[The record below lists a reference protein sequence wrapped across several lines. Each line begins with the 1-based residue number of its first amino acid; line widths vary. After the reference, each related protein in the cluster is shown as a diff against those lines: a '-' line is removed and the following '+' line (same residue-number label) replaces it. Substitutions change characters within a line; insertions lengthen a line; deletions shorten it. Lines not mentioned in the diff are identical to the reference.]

1 MQSQQKKVKWSRG
14 ETADALEERTDTG
27 ITQVSVSLLQNIIA
41 DVYGNISRRPAFQ
54 MVPYAAGVEDNSTIV
69 ASTRAKM
76 VPFKISKDDFVI
88 FVFPNNISLTQWF
101 SFYRVR
107 HNRIVY
113 VGNQQFNDV
122 PITTPTGY
130 AQNNNY
136 LILACPSGN
145 VKIQATNIEEEAVEF
160 TFEKFEFSGTWYTDG
175 AIQNVINNDI
185 VPGLAINQNQDG
197 FVNITISSNN
207 GIENNMYSA
216 VTTGIKNTAENYSK
230 LIESIPVGSIV
241 TFPNMGGQLR
251 VEGIIPYV
259 SNGSSGLL
267 FPNTIFDGVLN
278 GGSVPSIGTY
288 CRRDPDSFFIMGTVN
303 YEMYV
308 NGKRIKKREVKD
320 VDQVVRCRAS
330 STGFSRFKV
339 TGLNKGHWEEY
350 PAGNLYAYIY
360 GEILSPITNKQGIDT
375 QVTVLSGYEELSSEN
390 SMFRTTTFS
399 NQRLYTGGLTSTQG
413 SMLDHGALVVGS
425 QIAKYNDFK
434 NNYGTPNE
442 AVTIDV
448 ATKAQEQVF
457 HVVDYNGLQILT
469 DVAEYSYRDGAP
481 IKQSDNGTLKDCI
494 PLVFNNTMLYAD
506 RSKRY
511 IRVAQYQL
519 QTNVFGSTKINSL
532 AKEDLIHNPVSLSF
546 YEEKEN
552 STGTFLFVINDPT
565 DKTFNAAELAV
576 CNMLPENQEV
586 IWTRWDSVSFP
597 YTYTTTDIETTTI
610 RYAWRN
616 QNTGVTT
623 YTALS
628 KPSAGDQLYKADGT
642 DETQFYTNKVEYY
655 SAENAISVVATRT
668 DTQQDFYAWYVAGD
682 TYYTTSAT
690 PSVDD
695 PLYYKQDDDT
705 FVLWI
710 APYNKVWAVGTNQI
724 TVQPQ
729 MYYWEGNYSG
739 AGQYFY
745 NKYWS
750 TSSTPQVGDTV
761 YGYEVYPVTHDG
773 TYPAPFTVTAVSG
786 STITIERI
794 NVDNMDTLTI
804 VATRTSGP
812 QDKSA
817 VVANRQAADD
827 ETATLVTYTND
838 VLARFP
844 EGDIQHTETTT
855 TTHSGETSIICDS
868 VTVDNKVFFLCG
880 LDRTFR
886 LAQLNFER
894 LLDFETPVIE
904 NKYKPS
910 GLILEGATVQVYDD
924 TEYKFDATVGADG
937 TLSVDTTGLEHPHA
951 GFWINAKLE
960 SHPLDVGGRTYTD
973 KKRIGKA
980 VAVVRDTKP
989 GAFTVC
995 DKTGYMAQD
1004 KKTVNFYGC
1013 TGMKYQVRYTIK
1025 NIQGAKFTI
1034 ESLTMIIEYATLDS

>member
-27 ITQVSVSLLQNIIA
+27 ITQVSVSRLENIIA
-41 DVYGNISRRPAFQ
+41 DIYGNISRRPAFQ
-54 MVPYAAGVEDNSTIV
+54 MVPYAVGVDDNSTIV

-113 VGNQQFNDV
+113 VGNQQFNNV

-145 VKIQATNIEEEAVEF
+145 VKIQATNIEDEAIEF
-160 TFEKFEFSGTWYTDG
+160 TFEKFEYSGTWYTDG
-175 AIQNVINNDI
+175 AIQKVVNNDD
-185 VPGLAINQNQDG
+185 VPGLAVNQNQEG
-197 FVNITISSNN
+197 FVNITISSNS

-216 VTTGIKNTAENYSK
+216 VTTGLKNTAENYSK
-230 LIESIPVGSIV
+230 LIEAIPLGSIV
-241 TFPNMGGQLR
+241 SFPNMGGQLR
-251 VEGIIPYV
+251 VEGIVPYV
-259 SNGSSGLL
+259 VNGSSGLL
-267 FPNTIFDGVLN
+267 FPNTVFDGVMN
-278 GGSVPSIGTY
+278 GGIPPSVGTY
-288 CRRDPDSFFIMGTVN
+288 CVRDPGSWHMVHVDFI
-303 YEMYV
+303 MYV
-308 NGKRIKKREVKD
+308 NGRAVKVTRVWD
-320 VDQVVRCRAS
+320 LGAIVRCRTS
-330 STGFSRFKV
+330 STGFMHY
-339 TGLNKGHWEEY
+339 TGGNGGIWEEY
-350 PAGNLYAYIY
+350 SAGNLYAYIY

-375 QVTVLSGYEELSSEN
+375 EITVLSGYEELSSEN

-399 NQRLYTGGLTSTQG
+399 NQRLYTGGISSTSG
-413 SMLDHGALVVGS
+413 RMLDRGALVVGS

-457 HVVDYNGLQILT
+457 HVIDYNGLQILT
-469 DVAEYSYRDGAP
+469 DVAEYSYRDGAA

-494 PLVFNNTMLYAD
+494 PIVFNNTMLYAD

-532 AKEDLIHNPVSLSF
+532 AQEDLIHSPISLSF

-597 YTYTTTDIETTTI
+597 YTYTTTDVTTTTI

-628 KPSAGDQLYKADGT
+628 EPSAGDRLYKADGT
-642 DETQFYTNKVEYY
+642 DETQFYLNKVE
-655 SAENAISVVATRT
+655 AMATENAISVVATRT
-668 DTQQDFYAWYVAGD
+668 ETQQDFYAWSADGF

-695 PLYYKQDDDT
+695 PVYIKQEDDT
-705 FVLWI
+705 FILET

-724 TVQPQ
+724 TIQPQ
-729 MYYWEGNYSG
+729 MYYWLGNYSG
-739 AGQYFY
+739 DGRYFY
-745 NKYWS
+745 NRYWS
-750 TSSTPQVGDTV
+750 TSTTPQVGDTV
-761 YGYEVYPVTHDG
+761 YGYDVYPITHDG
-773 TYPAPFTVTAVSG
+773 TYPFPFTIAAVAG
-786 STITIERI
+786 NTITIERI

-804 VATRTSGP
+804 VATRTPGS
-812 QDKSA
+812 QDEPA
-817 VVANRQAADD
+817 VVASRSAAED

-838 VLARFP
+838 ILTRFS
-844 EGDIQHTETTT
+844 EGDIQYTETTT
-855 TTHSGETSIICDS
+855 TTHSGQTSIICDS

-886 LAQLNFER
+886 LAELNFDR

-910 GLILEGATVQVYDD
+910 GLILEGATVQVYDG

-937 TLSVDTTGLEHPHA
+937 TLSEDTSGLEHPHA
-951 GFWINAKLE
+951 GFWINATLE
-960 SHPLDVGGRTYTD
+960 SHPIDVGGRTYTD
-973 KKRIGKA
+973 HKRIGKA
-980 VAVVRDTKP
+980 VAVIRDTEP
-989 GAFTVC
+989 NAFTVC
-995 DKTGYMAQD
+995 DRTGYTSTD
-1004 KKTVNFYGC
+1004 KKKVNFYGC
-1013 TGMKYQVRYTIK
+1013 TGMKDQIRYTIK

>member
-27 ITQVSVSLLQNIIA
+27 ITQVSVSKLENIIA

-54 MVPYAAGVEDNSTIV
+54 MVPYAAGVDDNSTIV

-145 VKIQATNIEEEAVEF
+145 VKIQATNVEDEAIEF
-160 TFEKFEFSGTWYTDG
+160 TFERFEYSGTWYTDG
-175 AIQNVINNDI
+175 ATQYVVNNDDI
-185 VPGLAINQNQDG
+185 PGLAVNHDQVGFIN
-197 FVNITISSNN
+197 VTISSNS

-216 VTTGIKNTAENYSK
+216 VSTGLKNTAENYSK
-230 LIESIPVGSIV
+230 LIEAIPVGSIV

-251 VEGIIPYV
+251 VEGIIPYT
-259 SNGSSGLL
+259 SNGSSGLI
-267 FPNTIFDGVLN
+267 FPNTVFDGVLN
-278 GGSVPSIGTY
+278 GGTVPSIGTY
-288 CRRDPDSFFIMGTVN
+288 CKRDPHSWHMVHVDFT
-303 YEMYV
+303 MYV
-308 NGKRIKKREVKD
+308 NGHAVKTSRVWD
-320 VDQVVRCRAS
+320 LGVVVRCRAS
-330 STGFSRFKV
+330 STGFMYY
-339 TGLNKGHWEEY
+339 TGGERGRWIEY
-350 PAGNLYAYIY
+350 PAGNLYALLY
-360 GEILSPITNKQGIDT
+360 GEILSPITNRQGIDT
-375 QVTVLSGYEELSSEN
+375 EITVLSGYEELSSEN

-399 NQRLYTGGLTSTQG
+399 NQRLYTGGISSRTG
-413 SMLDHGALVVGS
+413 RMLDHGALVVGS

-457 HVVDYNGLQILT
+457 HVIDYNGLQILT
-469 DVAEYSYRDGAP
+469 DVAEYSYRDGAA

-494 PLVFNNTMLYAD
+494 PVVFNNTMLYAD

-532 AKEDLIHNPVSLSF
+532 AQEDLIHSPISLSF

-597 YTYTTTDIETTTI
+597 YTYTTTDVTTTTI

-628 KPSAGDQLYKADGT
+628 EPSAGDQLYKADGT
-642 DETQFYTNKVEYY
+642 NETQFYVNKVEAMA
-655 SAENAISVVATRT
+655 AENAIRVVATRT
-668 DTQQDFYAWYVAGD
+668 ETQQDFYAWSAGGF

-695 PLYYKQDDDT
+695 PVYMKQEDDT
-705 FVLWI
+705 FALAI
-710 APYNKVWAVGTNQI
+710 APYDKVWAVGTNQI
-724 TVQPQ
+724 TIQPQ
-729 MYYWEGNYSG
+729 MYYWLGNYSG
-739 AGQYFY
+739 DGQYFY

-761 YGYEVYPVTHDG
+761 YGYEVYPITHDG
-773 TYPAPFTVTAVSG
+773 TYPVPFTITAVAG

-812 QDKSA
+812 QDKPA
-817 VVANRQAADD
+817 VVANRDSAED
-827 ETATLVTYTND
+827 ETATLVTYTSD
-838 VLARFP
+838 VLSRFS
-844 EGDIQHTETTT
+844 EGDIQYTETTT
-855 TTHSGETSIICDS
+855 TTHSGQTSIICDS

-886 LAQLNFER
+886 LAELNFDR

-910 GLILEGATVQVYDD
+910 GLILEGATVQVYDG

-937 TLSVDTTGLEHPHA
+937 TLSEDTSGLEHPHA
-951 GFWINAKLE
+951 GFWINATLE
-960 SHPLDVGGRTYTD
+960 SHPIDVGGRTYTD
-973 KKRIGKA
+973 HKRIGKA
-980 VAVVRDTKP
+980 VAVIRNTEP
-989 GAFTVC
+989 NAFTVC
-995 DKTGYMAQD
+995 DRTGYTSVD
-1004 KKTVNFYGC
+1004 KKKVNFYGC
-1013 TGMKYQVRYTIK
+1013 TGMKDQIRYTIK

>member
-27 ITQVSVSLLQNIIA
+27 ITQVSVSKLENIIA
-41 DVYGNISRRPAFQ
+41 DIYGNISRRPAFQ
-54 MVPYAAGVEDNSTIV
+54 MVPYAAGVNDNSTIV

-145 VKIQATNIEEEAVEF
+145 VKIQATNIEDEAVEF
-160 TFEKFEFSGTWYTDG
+160 TFERFEYSGTWYTDG
-175 AIQNVINNDI
+175 AIQQVVNNDN
-185 VPGLAINQNQDG
+185 VPGLAINQNQEG
-197 FVNITISSNN
+197 FINITISSNS

-216 VTTGIKNTAENYSK
+216 VTTGLKNTAENYSK
-230 LIESIPVGSIV
+230 LIESIPIGSIV
-241 TFPNMGGQLR
+241 SFPNMGGQLR

-259 SNGSSGLL
+259 SGGSSGVL
-267 FPNTIFDGVLN
+267 FPNTIFDGVMN
-278 GGSVPSIGTY
+278 GGTPPSIGTY
-288 CRRDPDSFFIMGTVN
+288 CVRDPASWHAVHVDFI
-303 YEMYV
+303 MYV
-308 NGKRIKKREVKD
+308 NGQVVKKTRVWD
-320 VDQVVRCRAS
+320 LGVAVRCRTS
-330 STGFSRFKV
+330 STGFMRY
-339 TGLNKGHWEEY
+339 TPGNGRWEEY
-350 PAGNLYAYIY
+350 PAGNLYAYLY

-390 SMFRTTTFS
+390 SIFRTTTFS
-399 NQRLYTGGLTSTQG
+399 NQRLYTGGISSTSG
-413 SMLDHGALVVGS
+413 RMLDHGALVVGS

-434 NNYGTPNE
+434 NNYGAANE

-457 HVVDYNGLQILT
+457 HVIDYNGLQILT
-469 DVAEYSYRDGAP
+469 DVAEYSYRDGAA

-494 PLVFNNTMLYAD
+494 PIVFNNTMLYAD

-532 AKEDLIHNPVSLSF
+532 TQEDLIHSPISLSF

-565 DKTFNAAELAV
+565 DKTFSAAELAV

-597 YTYTTTDIETTTI
+597 YTYTTTDITTTTI

-623 YTALS
+623 YTSLS
-628 KPSAGDQLYKADGT
+628 EPSAGDQLYKADGT
-642 DETQFYTNKVEYY
+642 DETQFYLNKVEAKA
-655 SAENAISVVATRT
+655 AENAISVVATRT
-668 DTQQDFYAWYVAGD
+668 ETQQDFYAWSAGGF

-690 PSVDD
+690 PSVGD
-695 PLYYKQDDDT
+695 PVYMKQEDDT
-705 FVLWI
+705 FALAT

-724 TVQPQ
+724 TIQPQ
-729 MYYWEGNYSG
+729 MYYWHGNYSG
-739 AGQYFY
+739 SGQYFY
-745 NKYWS
+745 NGYWS
-750 TSSTPQVGDTV
+750 TSTTPQVGDTV
-761 YGYEVYPVTHDG
+761 YGYDVYPDTHDG
-773 TYPAPFTVTAVSG
+773 IYPFPFTIAAVAG

-804 VATRTSGP
+804 VATRTSGS
-812 QDKSA
+812 QDKPA
-817 VVANRQAADD
+817 VVASRSTAED

-838 VLARFP
+838 VLTRFS
-844 EGDIQHTETTT
+844 EGDIQYTETTT
-855 TTHSGETSIICDS
+855 TTHSGQTSIICDS
-868 VTVDNKVFFLCG
+868 VTVDNKVYFLCG

-886 LAQLNFER
+886 LAELNFDR

-910 GLILEGATVQVYDD
+910 GLILEGATVQVYDG

-937 TLSVDTTGLEHPHA
+937 TLSENTSGLEHPHA
-951 GFWINAKLE
+951 GFWINATLE
-960 SHPLDVGGRTYTD
+960 SHPIDVGGKTYTD
-973 KKRIGKA
+973 HKRIGKA
-980 VAVVRDTKP
+980 VAVIRDTDAN
-989 GAFTVC
+989 AFTVC
-995 DKTGYMAQD
+995 GRTGYTSQD

-1013 TGMKYQVRYTIK
+1013 TGMKNQLRYTIK

>member
-27 ITQVSVSLLQNIIA
+27 ITQVSVSKLENIIA
-41 DVYGNISRRPAFQ
+41 DIYGNISRRPAFQ

-145 VKIQATNIEEEAVEF
+145 VKIQATNIEDEAVEF
-160 TFEKFEFSGTWYTDG
+160 TLEKFEYSGTWYTDG
-175 AIQNVINNDI
+175 AIQKVVNNDN
-185 VPGLAINQNQDG
+185 VPGLAVNQNQEG
-197 FVNITISSNN
+197 FVNITISSNS

-216 VTTGIKNTAENYSK
+216 VTTGLKNTAENYSK
-230 LIESIPVGSIV
+230 LIESIPIGSII

-259 SNGSSGLL
+259 ASGSSGLL
-267 FPNTIFDGVLN
+267 FPNTVFGGVMN
-278 GGSVPSIGTY
+278 GGTPPSIGTY
-288 CRRDPDSFFIMGTVN
+288 CVRDPRSWHAVHVDFI
-303 YEMYV
+303 MYV
-308 NGKRIKKREVKD
+308 NGRVVKKTRVWD
-320 VDQVVRCRAS
+320 LGVVVRCRAS
-330 STGFSRFKV
+330 STGFMRFI
-339 TGLNKGHWEEY
+339 GGRWEEY

-360 GEILSPITNKQGIDT
+360 GEILSPMTNKQGIDT

-399 NQRLYTGGLTSTQG
+399 NQRLYTGGISSTTG
-413 SMLDHGALVVGS
+413 RMLDHGALVVGS

-457 HVVDYNGLQILT
+457 HVIDYNGLQILT
-469 DVAEYSYRDGAP
+469 DVAEYSYRDGAA

-494 PLVFNNTMLYAD
+494 PVVFNNTMLYAD

-532 AKEDLIHNPVSLSF
+532 AQEDLIHNPISLSF

-628 KPSAGDQLYKADGT
+628 EPSAGDQLYKADGT
-642 DETQFYTNKVEYY
+642 NETQFYSDKVA
-655 SAENAISVVATRT
+655 SVDIGNSITVVATRNE
-668 DTQQDFYAWYVAGD
+668 TQQIFYAWSASGF

-695 PLYYKQDDDT
+695 PVYMRQEDDT
-705 FVLWI
+705 FVLAT

-724 TVQPQ
+724 TIQPQ
-729 MYYWEGNYSG
+729 MYYWLGNYSG
-739 AGQYFY
+739 DGQYFY
-745 NKYWS
+745 NRYWS
-750 TSSTPQVGDTV
+750 TSTTPQVGDTV

-773 TYPAPFTVTAVSG
+773 TYPTPFTIAAVAG

-812 QDKSA
+812 QDKPA
-817 VVANRQAADD
+817 VVANRQSTDD

-838 VLARFP
+838 ILTRFV
-844 EGDIQHTETTT
+844 EGDIQYSETTT
-855 TTHSGETSIICDS
+855 ITHTGETSIISDS
-868 VTVDNKVFFLCG
+868 VSVDNKVYFLCG

-886 LAQLNFER
+886 LAQLNFDR

-910 GLILEGATVQVYDD
+910 GLILEGATVQVYDG

-937 TLSVDTTGLEHPHA
+937 TLSEDTSGLEHPHA
-951 GFWINAKLE
+951 GFWINATLE
-960 SHPLDVGGRTYTD
+960 SHPIDVGGRTYTD
-973 KKRIGKA
+973 CKRIGKA
-980 VAVVRDTKP
+980 VAVIRDTEP
-989 GAFTVC
+989 NAFTVC
-995 DKTGYMAQD
+995 DKTGYTSTD
-1004 KKTVNFYGC
+1004 KKKVNFYGC
-1013 TGMKYQVRYTIK
+1013 TGMKDQIRYTIK

-1034 ESLTMIIEYATLDS
+1034 ESLSMIIEYATLDS

>member
-27 ITQVSVSLLQNIIA
+27 ITQVSVSVLQNIIA

-54 MVPYAAGVEDNSTIV
+54 MVPYAAGVEDTSTIV
-69 ASTRAKM
+69 ASERAKM
-76 VPFKISKDDFVI
+76 VPFKISKDDFVV

-101 SFYRVR
+101 SFYRVKN
-107 HNRIVY
+107 NRIVY

-122 PITTPTGY
+122 PITIPTGY

-145 VKIQATNIEEEAVEF
+145 VKIQATNIEEEAIEF
-160 TFEKFEFSGTWYTDG
+160 TIERFLYSGTWYTDG
-175 AIQNVINNDI
+175 ATQYVVNNDT
-185 VPGLAINQNQDG
+185 VPGLAINQNQNG
-197 FVNITISSNN
+197 YINITISTNS

-216 VTTGIKNTAENYSK
+216 VTTGLKNTAENYSK
-230 LIESIPVGSIV
+230 LIEAIPIGSIV
-241 TFPNMGGQLR
+241 TFPNMGGQMR

-259 SNGSSGLL
+259 YGGSSGLL
-267 FPNTIFDGVLN
+267 FPNTIFDGALD
-278 GGSVPSIGTY
+278 GGSVPAIGTY
-288 CRRDPDSFFIMGTVN
+288 CKRDPSSWHMMLVDFI
-303 YEMYV
+303 MYV
-308 NGKRIKKREVKD
+308 NGRAIKRRRAWD
-320 VDQVVRCRAS
+320 LGVVIRCRAS
-330 STGFSRFKV
+330 STGFLQFTNGR
-339 TGLNKGHWEEY
+339 WREY
-350 PAGNLYAYIY
+350 SAGNLYAYIY
-360 GEILSPITNKQGIDT
+360 GEILSPATNTQGIDSV
-375 QVTVLSGYEELSSEN
+375 VTVLSGYEELSSEN
-390 SMFRTTTFS
+390 SVFRTTTFS
-399 NQRLYTGGLTSTQG
+399 NQRLYTGGLVSTSGQ
-413 SMLDHGALVVGS
+413 MLDHGALVVGS

-457 HVVDYNGLQILT
+457 HVIDYNGLQILT
-469 DVAEYSYRDGAP
+469 DVAEYSYRDGAA

-494 PLVFNNTMLYAD
+494 PIVFNNTMLYAD

-532 AKEDLIHNPVSLSF
+532 AKEDLIHNPISLSF

-610 RYAWRN
+610 RFAWRN

-628 KPSAGDQLYKADGT
+628 EPSAGDQLYKADGT
-642 DETQFYTNKVEYY
+642 DETQFYVNKVE
-655 SAENAISVVATRT
+655 AMATENAISVVATRT
-668 DTQQDFYAWYVAGD
+668 DTQQDFYAWYVDGV

-695 PLYYKQDDDT
+695 PIYMKEGDDT
-705 FVLWI
+705 FVVRY
-710 APYNKVWAVGTNQI
+710 APENKVWATGTNQI
-724 TVQPQ
+724 TIQPQ
-729 MYYWEGNYSG
+729 MYYWKGDYSG

-745 NKYWS
+745 NDYWT
-750 TSSTPQVGDTV
+750 TSATPQVGDKV
-761 YGYEVYPVTHDG
+761 YGYHVYPVTHDG
-773 TYPAPFTVTAVSG
+773 SYPEEFTIAAVSG
-786 STITIERI
+786 STITVERI

-817 VVANRQAADD
+817 VVADRQSTDD

-838 VLARFP
+838 VLARFQ

-910 GLILEGATVQVYDD
+910 GLILEGATVQVYDG
-924 TEYKFDATVGADG
+924 TEYKFDAVVGADG
-937 TLSVDTTGLEHPHA
+937 TLSVSTTGLEHPHA
-951 GFWINAKLE
+951 GFWINARLE
-960 SHPLDVGGRTYTD
+960 SHPIDVGGRTYTD
-973 KKRIGKA
+973 AKRIGKA
-980 VAVVRDTKP
+980 VAVIRDTDA

-995 DKTGYMAQD
+995 DKTGYTSVD
-1004 KKTVNFYGC
+1004 KKKVNFYGC
-1013 TGMKYQVRYTIK
+1013 TGMKDQIRYTIK

>member
-27 ITQVSVSLLQNIIA
+27 ITQVSVSKLENIIA
-41 DVYGNISRRPAFQ
+41 DIYGNISRRPAFQ

-145 VKIQATNIEEEAVEF
+145 VKIQATNIEDEAVEF
-160 TFEKFEFSGTWYTDG
+160 TLEKFEYSGTWYTDG
-175 AIQNVINNDI
+175 AIQKVVNNDN
-185 VPGLAINQNQDG
+185 VPGLAVNQNQEG
-197 FVNITISSNN
+197 FVNITISSNS

-216 VTTGIKNTAENYSK
+216 VTTGLKNTAENYSK
-230 LIESIPVGSIV
+230 LIESIPIGSII

-259 SNGSSGLL
+259 ASGSSGLL
-267 FPNTIFDGVLN
+267 FPNTVFGGVMN
-278 GGSVPSIGTY
+278 GGTPPSIGTY
-288 CRRDPDSFFIMGTVN
+288 CVRDPRSWHAVHVDFI
-303 YEMYV
+303 MYV
-308 NGKRIKKREVKD
+308 NGRVVKKTRVWD
-320 VDQVVRCRAS
+320 LGVVVRCRAS
-330 STGFSRFKV
+330 STGFMRFI
-339 TGLNKGHWEEY
+339 GGRWEEY

-360 GEILSPITNKQGIDT
+360 GEILSPMTNKQGIDT

-399 NQRLYTGGLTSTQG
+399 NQRLYTGGISSTTG
-413 SMLDHGALVVGS
+413 RMLDHGALVVGS

-457 HVVDYNGLQILT
+457 HVIDYNGLQILT
-469 DVAEYSYRDGAP
+469 DVAEYSYRDGAA

-494 PLVFNNTMLYAD
+494 PVVFNNTMLYAD

-532 AKEDLIHNPVSLSF
+532 AQEDLIHNPISLSF

-628 KPSAGDQLYKADGT
+628 EPSAGDQLYKADGT
-642 DETQFYTNKVEYY
+642 NETQFYSDKVA
-655 SAENAISVVATRT
+655 SVDIGNSITVVATRNE
-668 DTQQDFYAWYVAGD
+668 TQQTFYAWSASGF

-695 PLYYKQDDDT
+695 PVYMRQEDDT
-705 FVLWI
+705 FVLAT

-724 TVQPQ
+724 TIQPQ
-729 MYYWEGNYSG
+729 MYYWLGNYSG
-739 AGQYFY
+739 DGQYFY
-745 NKYWS
+745 NRYWS
-750 TSSTPQVGDTV
+750 TSTTPQVGDTV

-773 TYPAPFTVTAVSG
+773 TYPTPFTIAAVAG

-812 QDKSA
+812 QDKPA
-817 VVANRQAADD
+817 VVANRQSTDD

-838 VLARFP
+838 ILTRFV
-844 EGDIQHTETTT
+844 EGDIQYSETTT
-855 TTHSGETSIICDS
+855 ITHTGETSIISDS
-868 VTVDNKVFFLCG
+868 VSVDNKVYFLCG

-886 LAQLNFER
+886 LAQLNFDR

-910 GLILEGATVQVYDD
+910 GLILEGATVQVYDG

-937 TLSVDTTGLEHPHA
+937 TLSEDTSGLEHPHA
-951 GFWINAKLE
+951 GFWINATLE
-960 SHPLDVGGRTYTD
+960 SHPIDVGGRTYTD
-973 KKRIGKA
+973 HKRIGKA
-980 VAVVRDTKP
+980 VAVIRDTEP
-989 GAFTVC
+989 NAFTVC
-995 DKTGYMAQD
+995 NKTGYTSTD
-1004 KKTVNFYGC
+1004 KKKVNFYGC
-1013 TGMKYQVRYTIK
+1013 TGMKDQIRYTIK

-1034 ESLTMIIEYATLDS
+1034 ESLSMIIEYATLDS

>member
-160 TFEKFEFSGTWYTDG
+160 TFEKFEYSGTWYTDG
-175 AIQNVINNDI
+175 ATQYVVNNDTL
-185 VPGLAINQNQDG
+185 PGIAINQERAG
-197 FVNITISSNN
+197 YVNMTITTNN
-207 GIENNMYSA
+207 GIENNLYSA
-216 VTTGIKNTAENYSK
+216 VDTGLMCTAENYSK
-230 LIESIPVGSIV
+230 LIEAFPAGSIINL
-241 TFPNMGGQLR
+241 PNMGGQFR
-251 VEGIIPYV
+251 VEGIAPYYGV
-259 SNGSSGLL
+259 NSLSSLL
-267 FPNTIFDGVLN
+267 FPNNIFDGVLN

-288 CRRDPDSFFIMGTVN
+288 CRRDPHSTHMIHVDYS
-303 YEMYV
+303 MYV
-308 NGKRIKKREVKD
+308 NGHSVKTKRVWD
-320 VDQVVRCRAS
+320 FGQVVRCRAS
-330 STGFSRFKV
+330 STGFMYY
-339 TGLNKGHWEEY
+339 TGGERGRWKELATSSMH
-350 PAGNLYAYIY
+350 AYLY
-360 GEILSPITNKQGIDT
+360 GEILSPATNSNAIDT
-375 QVTVLSGYEELSSEN
+375 EVTVLSGYEELSSEN

-399 NQRLYTGGLTSTQG
+399 NQRLYTGGISSTSGQ
-413 SMLDHGALVVGS
+413 MLDHGALVVGS

-469 DVAEYSYRDGAP
+469 DVAEYSYRDGAA

-494 PLVFNNTMLYAD
+494 PVVFNNTMLYAD

-532 AKEDLIHNPVSLSF
+532 AQEDLIHNPVSLSF

-623 YTALS
+623 YTELS
-628 KPSAGDQLYKADGT
+628 EPSAGDQLYKAYGT
-642 DETQFYTNKVEYY
+642 DETQFYVNKVEAMA
-655 SAENAISVVATRT
+655 AENAISVVATRT
-668 DTQQDFYAWYVAGD
+668 DTQQDFYAWTVAGD

-695 PLYYKQDDDT
+695 PVYIKQEDDT
-705 FVLWI
+705 FAVAI

-739 AGQYFY
+739 AGQAFY

-750 TSSTPQVGDTV
+750 TDVNPQADDTV
-761 YGYEVYPVTHDG
+761 YGYHVYPVTHDG
-773 TYPAPFTVTAVSG
+773 TYPVPFTVIDRSG
-786 STITIERI
+786 SNITIERI

-812 QDKSA
+812 QDKPA
-817 VVANRQAADD
+817 VVASRDSADD

-910 GLILEGATVQVYDD
+910 GLILEGATVQVYDG

-937 TLSVDTTGLEHPHA
+937 TLSVDTTGLDYPHA

-960 SHPLDVGGRTYTD
+960 SHPIDTGGRTYTNH
-973 KKRIGKA
+973 KRIGKA
-980 VAVVRDTKP
+980 VAVIRNTDA

-995 DKTGYMAQD
+995 DKTGYTSID
-1004 KKTVNFYGC
+1004 KKKVNFYGC
-1013 TGMKYQVRYTIK
+1013 TGMKDQVRYTIK